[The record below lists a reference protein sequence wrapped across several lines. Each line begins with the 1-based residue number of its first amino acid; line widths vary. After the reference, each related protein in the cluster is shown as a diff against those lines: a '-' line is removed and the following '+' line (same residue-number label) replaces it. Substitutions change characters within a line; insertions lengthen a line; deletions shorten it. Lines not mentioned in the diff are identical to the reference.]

1 MTLLERIN
9 GPQDLK
15 ELTQEQLSLLAAEIR
30 DVLVETVTRTSGHLG
45 PNLGVVELTIALHRV
60 FDSPKDK
67 LIFDTGHQSYVHKL
81 LTGRH
86 AAFHTLRQ
94 TGGLSGYP
102 SRTESEHDLVENSH
116 ASTSLSYADGM
127 AKAYRLRGEYDRRVV
142 AVIGD
147 GALTGGMAWEA
158 LNNIAVARDS
168 RLVIVVND
176 NGRSY
181 QPTIGGLASHL
192 SAIRVSQR
200 YENVLDYIKTTVTR
214 TPLVGYP
221 LFGALHGAK
230 KGLKDFLQP
239 QVLFEDLG
247 IKYIGPIDGHD
258 EQAIEHALRQ
268 ANEYGG
274 PVLVHAITRKG
285 FGYALAEQNE
295 EDCLHQ
301 VPAAPAKPAGA
312 GTAGGSA
319 PKQPK
324 RAWTDVFAEEMV
336 AIGGRRPDV
345 VGITAAMLHPTG
357 LAPFKAAHPDR
368 VYDVGIAEQ
377 HAITMA
383 AGLAMA
389 GLHPVVAVYATFLNR
404 AFDQLLMDVAL
415 HKLPVTVVLDR
426 AGVTGPDGA
435 SHNGMWDGSI
445 LQVVPG
451 LRIAAPRDGSR
462 VAELL
467 NEAVQV
473 SDGPTVVRYPKGT
486 VGPEAESVGKLGT
499 MDILAAPAG
508 GNARDVL
515 LLGAGPMAVTAVEVA
530 SRLNDHGIGVTVVDP
545 RWVKPVDEAVLA
557 AARQHRLVAVVEDNG
572 RSGGF
577 GDAVARLLR
586 DNEIDV
592 PVRTFGLDQRFLAH
606 GSREEILEAAGLTP
620 QHLARKLTEAV
631 ARRTQVPTLSSPGG
645 APPRTLR
652 DMSDESARVSDMP
665 VSGEGESQRSSTQER
680 LPE

>member
-1 MTLLERIN
+1 VTLLERIN
-9 GPQDLK
+9 GPRDLK
-15 ELTQEQLSLLAAEIR
+15 ELSQEQLGILAAEIR

-60 FDSPKDK
+60 FESPKDK

-81 LTGRH
+81 LTGRLPE
-86 AAFHTLRQ
+86 FHTLRQ
-94 TGGLSGYP
+94 SGGLSGYP

-127 AKAYRLRGEYDRRVV
+127 AKAYKLRGEYNRTVV

-192 SAIRVSQR
+192 SSIRVNQR
-200 YENVLDYIKTTVTR
+200 YEQVLDLIKTTVTS
-214 TPLVGYP
+214 TPIVGSP

-258 EQAIEHALRQ
+258 EQMTEHALRQ
-268 ANEYGG
+268 AAEYGG

-301 VPAAPAKPAGA
+301 VPGTSGKPTPATGSATAAKQAKPSWSEVF
-312 GTAGGSA
+312 GG
-319 PKQPK
+319 
-324 RAWTDVFAEEMV
+324 EMV
-336 AIGGRRPDV
+336 AIGARRPDV
-345 VGITAAMLHPTG
+345 VAITAAMLHPVG
-357 LAPFKAAHPDR
+357 LAPFKEAYPDR

-377 HAITMA
+377 HAVTMA

-389 GLHPVVAVYATFLNR
+389 GLHPVVSVYATFLNR

-415 HKLPVTVVLDR
+415 HRLPVTVTLDR

-451 LRIAAPRDGSR
+451 LKVAAPRDGSR
-462 VAELL
+462 IAELL
-467 NEAVQV
+467 NEAVAV
-473 SDGPTVVRYPKGT
+473 TDGPTVVRWPKGN
-486 VGPEAESVGKLGT
+486 VGAEAEAVAKLGG
-499 MDILAAPAG
+499 MDILATPADG
-508 GNARDVL
+508 HTQDVL
-515 LLGAGPMAVTAVEVA
+515 LLGAGPMAVTCVEVA
-530 SRLNDHGIGVTVVDP
+530 RRLGDHGIGVTVVDP
-545 RWVKPVDEAVLA
+545 RWLKPVDDAVA
-557 AARQHRLVAVVEDNG
+557 GAAREHRLVAVVEDNG
-572 RSGGF
+572 RAGGF

-586 DNEIDV
+586 DHDVDV
-592 PVRTFGLDQRFLAH
+592 PVKTFGLAQEFLAH
-606 GSREEILEAAGLTP
+606 GTRDEILEAAGLTP
-620 QHLARKLTEAV
+620 QHLARQLTEAV
-631 ARRTQVPTLSSPGG
+631 ARRTPGATEHETAG
-645 APPRTLR
+645 DPASRP
-652 DMSDESARVSDMP
+652 
-665 VSGEGESQRSSTQER
+665 SSTQER

>member
-1 MTLLERIN
+1 VTLLERID
-9 GPQDLK
+9 GPEDLK
-15 ELTQEQLSLLAAEIR
+15 DLTQEQLSLLAAEIR

-81 LTGRH
+81 LTGRRGE
-86 AAFHTLRQ
+86 FHTLRQ

-102 SRTESEHDLVENSH
+102 CRAESEHDLVENSH

-127 AKAYRLRGEYDRRVV
+127 AKAYKLRGEQDRTVV

-168 RLVIVVND
+168 KLVIVVND

-181 QPTIGGLASHL
+181 QPTIGGLATHL
-192 SAIRVSQR
+192 SSIRVSQR
-200 YENVLDYIKTTVTR
+200 YEHVLDLIKTTVTSA
-214 TPLVGYP
+214 PIVGSP

-258 EQAIEHALRQ
+258 EEMTENALRQ
-268 ANEYGG
+268 ATEYGG
-274 PVLVHAITRKG
+274 PVLVHVITRKG
-285 FGYALAEQNE
+285 FGYPLAEQNE
-295 EDCLHQ
+295 EDRLHQ
-301 VPAAPAKPAGA
+301 VPGTGGKAALPPGAAPRPV
-312 GTAGGSA
+312 
-319 PKQPK
+319 K
-324 RAWTDVFAEEMV
+324 RSWTDVYGDEIV
-336 AIGGRRPDV
+336 AVGARRPDV
-345 VGITAAMLHPTG
+345 VAITAAMLHPVG
-357 LAPFKAAHPDR
+357 LAQFKAAYPDR
-368 VYDVGIAEQ
+368 VYDAGIAEQ
-377 HAITMA
+377 HAMTMA

-389 GLHPVVAVYATFLNR
+389 GLHPVVSIYATFLNR

-415 HKLPVTVVLDR
+415 HKLPVTVTLDR

-445 LQVVPG
+445 LQVIPG
-451 LRIAAPRDGSR
+451 LRVAAPRDGSR
-462 VAELL
+462 IAELL
-467 NEAVQV
+467 NEAVDIA
-473 SDGPTVVRYPKGT
+473 DGPTVVRWPKGT
-486 VGPEAESVGKLGT
+486 VGAQAEAVGQLGQ
-499 MDILAAPAG
+499 MDILAVPG
-508 GNARDVL
+508 PGLGRDVL
-515 LLGAGPMAVTAVEVA
+515 LLGAGPMAVTCVEVA
-530 SRLNDHGIGVTVVDP
+530 QRLAGHGIGVTVVDP
-545 RWVKPVDEAVLA
+545 RWVKPVDEAAVE

-572 RSGGF
+572 RAGGF

-586 DNEIDV
+586 DHDVDV
-592 PVRTFGLDQRFLAH
+592 PVKTFGLAQEFLTH
-606 GSREEILEAAGLTP
+606 GTRDEILETAGLTP
-620 QHLARKLTEAV
+620 QHLARQITEAV
-631 ARRTQVPTLSSPGG
+631 ARRTPEATP
-645 APPRTLR
+645 AT
-652 DMSDESARVSDMP
+652 ET
-665 VSGEGESQRSSTQER
+665 STQER

>member
-1 MTLLERIN
+1 VTLLERIN
-9 GPQDLK
+9 GPEDLK
-15 ELTQEQLSLLAAEIR
+15 DLSQEQLSLLAAEIR

-45 PNLGVVELTIALHRV
+45 PNLGVVELTVALHRV

-67 LIFDTGHQSYVHKL
+67 LVFDTGHQSYVHKL
-81 LTGRH
+81 LTGRY
-86 AAFHTLRQ
+86 AQFHTLRQ

-102 SRTESEHDLVENSH
+102 SRAESEHDLVENSH

-127 AKAYRLRGEYDRRVV
+127 ARAYRLRGESDRTVV

-181 QPTIGGLASHL
+181 QPTIGGLATHL
-192 SAIRVSQR
+192 SSIRVSQT
-200 YENVLDYIKTTVTR
+200 YEHVLDLIKTTVTSA
-214 TPLVGYP
+214 PIVGSP

-258 EQAIEHALRQ
+258 EDKTEHALRQ
-268 ANEYGG
+268 AHEYGG
-274 PVLVHAITRKG
+274 PVLVHVITRKG
-285 FGYALAEQNE
+285 FGYPLAEQNE

-301 VPAAPAKPAGA
+301 VP
-312 GTAGGSA
+312 GTAGKAA
-319 PKQPK
+319 PGVTVKPAK
-324 RAWTDVFAEEMV
+324 RSWSEVYGDEMV
-336 AIGGRRPDV
+336 AIGARRPDV
-345 VGITAAMLHPTG
+345 VAITAAMLHPVG
-357 LAPFKAAHPDR
+357 LGAFKAAYPDR

-377 HAITMA
+377 HAVTMA

-389 GLHPVVAVYATFLNR
+389 GLHPVVSIYATFLNR

-415 HKLPVTVVLDR
+415 HKLPVTVTLDR

-445 LQVVPG
+445 LQVIPG
-451 LRIAAPRDGSR
+451 LRLAAPRDGSR
-462 VAELL
+462 IAELL
-467 NEAVQV
+467 NEAIEV
-473 SDGPTVVRYPKGT
+473 SDGPTVVRWPKGT
-486 VGPEAESVGKLGT
+486 VGAEAEAVGKLGR
-499 MDILAAPAG
+499 MDVLAVPG
-508 GNARDVL
+508 PGLGRDVL
-515 LLGAGPMAVTAVEVA
+515 LLGAGPMAVTGLEVA
-530 SRLNDHGIGVTVVDP
+530 RRLADHGIGVTVVDP
-545 RWVKPVDEAVLA
+545 RWVKPVDPAVVPEA
-557 AARQHRLVAVVEDNG
+557 RMHRLVAAVEDNG
-572 RSGGF
+572 RVGGF

-586 DNEIDV
+586 DHDVDV
-592 PVRTFGLDQRFLAH
+592 PVKTFGLAPEFLAH
-606 GSREEILEAAGLTP
+606 GTRDEILEQAGLTP
-620 QHLARKLTEAV
+620 QHLARQLTEAV
-631 ARRTQVPTLSSPGG
+631 ARRAPSTGSAAG
-645 APPRTLR
+645 AAQGAADDT
-652 DMSDESARVSDMP
+652 
-665 VSGEGESQRSSTQER
+665 STQQR